1 MNDETLCDER
11 QPANTQGLRAE
22 MQHALYLSLPVLIIP
37 APNLANRAF
46 LPAYARVISNLL
58 QMGGETAFTQISIRI
73 PVSDPLEIIG
83 QGPAPA
89 NGHSE
94 RHHRRSLSLS
104 SRPSS
109 MHQQQLSIGQLSA
122 ITAAGAGANGGAHG
136 AGGSRTVSGAST
148 STSMQP
154 QRTVTHH
161 SAIQGDPSS
170 TWEMWDCIRSLC
182 GYHPRLSVSE
192 YTRARLV
199 ECNH

>member
-1 MNDETLCDER
+1 
-11 QPANTQGLRAE
+11 
-22 MQHALYLSLPVLIIP
+22 MQHALYLSLPVLVIP

-58 QMGGETAFTQISIRI
+58 QMGGSTAYTQISIRI

-109 MHQQQLSIGQLSA
+109 MHQQQLSVGQLSA
-122 ITAAGAGANGGAHG
+122 ITAAGAAPGGVNGGPALPSRVVSQASSNG
-136 AGGSRTVSGAST
+136 AL
-148 STSMQP
+148 QP
-154 QRTVTHH
+154 QRTVTH

-192 YTRARLV
+192 CSRDLPPSPPGMY
-199 ECNH
+199 